1 MTFPIIEDR
10 TKVENYTG
18 QKLKVEHED
27 ELLLFIYNS
36 VSYATELLKL
46 AEKEE
51 EEESTNGG
59 RKIFDRVG
67 DEADK
72 KTTFANGRI
81 SDQ

>member
-1 MTFPIIEDR
+1 MKMNFYFY
-10 TKVENYTG
+10 VE
-18 QKLKVEHED
+18 
-27 ELLLFIYNS
+27 
-36 VSYATELLKL
+36 TELKL

-51 EEESTNGG
+51 EEGTNGG

>member
-1 MTFPIIEDR
+1 M
-10 TKVENYTG
+10 
-18 QKLKVEHED
+18 
-27 ELLLFIYNS
+27 
-36 VSYATELLKL
+36 SYATELLKL

>member
-1 MTFPIIEDR
+1 M
-10 TKVENYTG
+10 
-18 QKLKVEHED
+18 
-27 ELLLFIYNS
+27 
-36 VSYATELLKL
+36 SYETELLKL

-51 EEESTNGG
+51 EAEESTNGG